1 MKLEGS
7 DPDED
12 LAEIYV
18 TFSGGTGEWL
28 FFDNEATTL
37 YTDPTS
43 EYWTEGTYQVTIVLE
58 DFEGNQARNPLVI
71 EVSCPTGSDHP
82 ICYVEP
88 EVDTTI
94 ATVID
99 DTVTTTT
106 APSLSES
113 LTTGTTQEFFDYEED
128 PAQSLSDTVEP
139 LDLSL
144 EDDPDFV
151 DEPGIVTEE
160 QAAELIEEIE
170 NAASEEI

>member
-1 MKLEGS
+1 M
-7 DPDED
+7 
-12 LAEIYV
+12 
-18 TFSGGTGEWL
+18 
-28 FFDNEATTL
+28 
-37 YTDPTS
+37 
-43 EYWTEGTYQVTIVLE
+43 
-58 DFEGNQARNPLVI
+58 
-71 EVSCPTGSDHP
+71 
-82 ICYVEP
+82 EP

-113 LTTGTTQEFFDYEED
+113 LTTGTTQEFFDYEEA
-128 PAQSLSDTVEP
+128 PAQSLSDTVDP

-170 NAASEEI
+170 NAASEDI